1 MQDLRKMPA
10 LSSPAG
16 DPREWL
22 TAYLRHRAHLASLES
37 DFKCPPACTRPGCRN
52 PDLQVQVSLVDLL
65 GAAFNREE
73 SVSAIYQRHYSLG
86 LFANG
91 RDDWIRMVALKLK
104 KPCPFLED
112 DLCGIYPVRPLPCVL
127 FPEYLVYQGKFQ
139 ESAGKDHF
147 RDYLCLHQPIPL
159 SPARAKVMGELRRMW
174 ERESLISSF
183 SLFNHGPCHLDF
195 GNLTGELLHAAESRD
210 AGESAERPEPGR
222 FIPHQEM
229 EGFFLERLAGL
240 PPFAGVGEKI
250 QHLHT
255 REGEAQ
261 FLQLLQDDL
270 LWKKLKRR
278 GNDRALVF
286 KFVKG
291 KLQARRRSLLPDAYK
306 CY

>member
-37 DFKCPPACTRPGCRN
+37 DFQCPPACTRPGCRN

-65 GAAFNREE
+65 GAALHRDE

-86 LFANG
+86 LFAHD

-104 KPCPFLED
+104 KPCPYLEY

-127 FPEYLVYQGKFQ
+127 FPEYLVYQGKFE
-139 ESAGKDHF
+139 ESAGKKHF
-147 RDYLCLHQPIPL
+147 RDYLCLRGPLLL
-159 SPARAKVMGELRRMW
+159 SPARAGVLGKLAKMW

-195 GNLTGELLHAAESRD
+195 GNLTGELVHAAASLPAEESEEI
-210 AGESAERPEPGR
+210 AEPGR
-222 FIPHQEM
+222 FIPHQVL

-240 PPFAGVGEKI
+240 PPFAGISEKI

-270 LWKKLKRR
+270 LLKKLKRS
-278 GNDRALVF
+278 GVDRALIF
-286 KFVKG
+286 RFVKG
-291 KLQARRRSLLPDAYK
+291 KLQARKRSLIPAAYK
-306 CY
+306 YY